1 MTDIVERLR
10 ARIRH
15 FDEAS
20 LLHEFL
26 HYLKSDAAL
35 DKEAANEIERLKAR
49 PADELLL
56 EENTLMRAALRKQSD
71 EIERLQAIVSQ
82 DAEVMRALLAQL
94 PDDMKHCTIVFKECS
109 KGHSRLIATNWID
122 HGCQQCEIE
131 RLTAEHDDYVI
142 RANANVCELNREIE
156 RLRASIDTLIRERDA
171 ERRAYNG
178 AITGHLAE
186 NEQLRVALEIIAGRR
201 QCLDNLMGNVDVAC
215 AALDG
220 KRP

>member
-1 MTDIVERLR
+1 MTNL
-10 ARIRH
+10 
-15 FDEAS
+15 
-20 LLHEFL
+20 
-26 HYLKSDAAL
+26 
-35 DKEAANEIERLKAR
+35 IER
-49 PADELLL
+49 AD
-56 EENTLMRAALRKQSD
+56 
-71 EIERLQAIVSQ
+71 
-82 DAEVMRALLAQL
+82 
-94 PDDMKHCTIVFKECS
+94 
-109 KGHSRLIATNWID
+109 
-122 HGCQQCEIE
+122 EIE

>member
-10 ARIRH
+10 HGIADRGAEH
-15 FDEAS
+15 LMDEA
-20 LLHEFL
+20 
-26 HYLKSDAAL
+26 A
-35 DKEAANEIERLKAR
+35 
-49 PADELLL
+49 
-56 EENTLMRAALRKQSD
+56 D
-71 EIERLQAIVSQ
+71 EIERL
-82 DAEVMRALLAQL
+82 M
-94 PDDMKHCTIVFKECS
+94 
-109 KGHSRLIATNWID
+109 
-122 HGCQQCEIE
+122 
-131 RLTAEHDDYVI
+131 AEHDDYVI

-156 RLRASIDTLIRERDA
+156 RLRESIDTLIRERDA

-186 NEQLRVALEIIAGRR
+186 NDQLRVALEIIAGRR